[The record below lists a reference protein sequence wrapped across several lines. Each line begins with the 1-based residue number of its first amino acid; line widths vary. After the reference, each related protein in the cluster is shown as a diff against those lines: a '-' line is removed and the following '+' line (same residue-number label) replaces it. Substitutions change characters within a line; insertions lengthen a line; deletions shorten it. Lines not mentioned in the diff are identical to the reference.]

1 MLSSLTS
8 TLEQTDDWVLQVD
21 LSLPKD
27 GQRAKE
33 PFPAHIGNG
42 EFATATRPDI
52 LIYSDKI
59 QTLIYIEL
67 TSPWEANM
75 SQAHRGKMKKYADEG
90 LHAIPGWTT
99 IPLCVEVGARGT
111 TLQHI
116 PPHVQDSRYAKT
128 RVNPIVQEGA
138 DHCRTV
144 QLLSLP

>member
-1 MLSSLTS
+1 MKKGISRPKTPVSFTNASGAKWKTKPMLSSLTS
-8 TLEQTDDWVLQVD
+8 TLEQTDDWILQVD

-33 PFPAHIGNG
+33 PFPAHIGKG

-90 LHAIPGWTT
+90 LHAIQAG
-99 IPLCVEVGARGT
+99 
-111 TLQHI
+111 Q
-116 PPHVQDSRYAKT
+116 
-128 RVNPIVQEGA
+128 
-138 DHCRTV
+138 
-144 QLLSLP
+144 LSLCA